1 MTSCLRVLAF
11 AACAIGF
18 AQASPAQ
25 EWTEEKAVRTF
36 LDQSPWVRD
45 ARARTAVA
53 AAEAR
58 GRTLYSNPRIRY
70 VREGAGL
77 TEFLQAEQ
85 TIHWSGRLGLL
96 RKSGGV
102 SAGVAE
108 AEGALDLWEA
118 RNSLRL
124 AFYQALAGQELGAVY
139 QAGLDE
145 MDEVIRVLTERE
157 AAGETARFDRLR
169 AERERAQLVA
179 EWTLVQ
185 AETELDLGRLQS
197 FLPADARIARITGR
211 LETPLSGGLDA
222 EALARRALAARQ
234 DFRAEQQRLSFFQ
247 LEQRAAEK
255 LRIPE
260 PVVSAGYKRAD
271 IGMNQIAHG
280 AVVELSVPLPLF
292 NKGQAEV
299 SRFSAEQERS
309 SARLQIL
316 SRQIRATV
324 EGTVKAFNARI
335 EARDRFR
342 RALSDTG
349 PELVR
354 IARAAYLEGE
364 IGILQLLDA
373 YRSQREAQIRSLEIE
388 LAVKEAQIELERVV
402 GEELDK

>member
-1 MTSCLRVLAF
+1 MTSCLRFLAVSICVAYF
-11 AACAIGF
+11 S
-18 AQASPAQ
+18 QTSPAQ
-25 EWTEEKAVRTF
+25 EWTEEQVVRGF

-53 AAEAR
+53 VAETR
-58 GRTLYSNPRIRY
+58 SRTLYSNPRVRY
-70 VREGAGL
+70 IREGAGL

-118 RNSLRL
+118 RTSLRL
-124 AFYQALAGQELGAVY
+124 AFYQVLAGQELGAVY
-139 QAGLDE
+139 EAVLKE
-145 MDEVIRVLTERE
+145 IDEVNRVLTERE
-157 AAGETARFDRLR
+157 AAGEIARFDRLR

-179 EWTLVQ
+179 EWALVE
-185 AETELDLGRLQS
+185 AETELDLGRLRG
-197 FLPADARIARITGR
+197 FLPADVQVARVSGR
-211 LETPLSGGLDA
+211 LETSISGGLDA
-222 EALARRALAARQ
+222 ETLARRAMAARQ
-234 DFRAEQQRLSFFQ
+234 DFRAEQQRLTFFQ
-247 LEQRAAEK
+247 LERRAAER

-271 IGMNQIAHG
+271 IGLNQIVHG
-280 AVVELSVPLPLF
+280 GVVELSVPLPLF

-316 SRQIRATV
+316 SRQIRAAV
-324 EGTVKAFNARI
+324 DGTVRAFNARR
-335 EARDRFR
+335 EAKDRFS
-342 RALSDTG
+342 RALSDSG

-354 IARAAYLEGE
+354 IATVAYLEGE

-373 YRSQREAQIRSLEIE
+373 YRMQREAQMRMVEIE
-388 LAVKEAQIELERVV
+388 LAVKEAQIDLERVV
-402 GEELDK
+402 GEELDQ

>member
-1 MTSCLRVLAF
+1 MTSCLRFLAL
-11 AACAIGF
+11 AVCTALSV
-18 AQASPAQ
+18 QPSPAQ
-25 EWTEEKAVRTF
+25 EWTEEQVVRRF

-58 GRTLYSNPRIRY
+58 SRTLYSNPRVRY

-102 SAGVAE
+102 SAGAAE

-118 RNSLRL
+118 RTSLRL

-139 QAGLDE
+139 EDGLKE
-145 MDEVIRVLTERE
+145 IDEVNRVLAERE
-157 AAGETARFDRLR
+157 AAGEIARFDRLR

-179 EWTLVQ
+179 EWALVQ
-185 AETELDLGRLQS
+185 AETELDLGRLRG
-197 FLPADARIARITGR
+197 FLPADVQIARVSGR
-211 LETPLSGGLDA
+211 LETSLSGGLDA
-222 EALARRALAARQ
+222 ETLARRAMAARQ
-234 DFRAEQQRLSFFQ
+234 DFRAEQQRLTFFQ
-247 LEQRAAEK
+247 LEQRAAER

-271 IGMNQIAHG
+271 IGMNQIVHG
-280 AVVELSVPLPLF
+280 GVVELSVPLPLF

-316 SRQIRATV
+316 SRQIRAAV
-324 EGTVKAFNARI
+324 DGTVRAFNARR
-335 EARDRFR
+335 EAKDRFS
-342 RALSDTG
+342 RALSDSG

-354 IARAAYLEGE
+354 IATVAYLEGE

-373 YRSQREAQIRSLEIE
+373 YRSQREAQMRMLEIE

-402 GEELDK
+402 GEELDQ

>member
-1 MTSCLRVLAF
+1 MTSCLRFLAL
-11 AACAIGF
+11 AVCTALSV
-18 AQASPAQ
+18 QPSPAQ
-25 EWTEEKAVRTF
+25 EWTEEQVVRRF

-58 GRTLYSNPRIRY
+58 SRTLYSNPRVRY

-96 RKSGGV
+96 RKSGVV

-118 RNSLRL
+118 RTSLRL

-139 QAGLDE
+139 EDGLKE
-145 MDEVIRVLTERE
+145 IDEVNRVLAERE
-157 AAGETARFDRLR
+157 AAGEIARFDRLR

-179 EWTLVQ
+179 EWALVQ
-185 AETELDLGRLQS
+185 AETELDLGRLRG
-197 FLPADARIARITGR
+197 FLPADVQIARVSGR
-211 LETPLSGGLDA
+211 LETSLSGGLDA
-222 EALARRALAARQ
+222 ETLARRAMAARQ
-234 DFRAEQQRLSFFQ
+234 DFRAEQQRLTFFQ
-247 LEQRAAEK
+247 LEQRAAER

-271 IGMNQIAHG
+271 IGMNQIVHG
-280 AVVELSVPLPLF
+280 GVVELSVPLPLF

-316 SRQIRATV
+316 SRQIRAAV
-324 EGTVKAFNARI
+324 DGTVRAFNARR
-335 EARDRFR
+335 EAKDRFS
-342 RALSDTG
+342 RALSDSG

-354 IARAAYLEGE
+354 IATVAYLEGE

-373 YRSQREAQIRSLEIE
+373 YRSQREAQMRMLEIE

-402 GEELDK
+402 GEELDQ

>member
-1 MTSCLRVLAF
+1 MTSCLRFLAF
-11 AACAIGF
+11 AACTAGF
-18 AQASPAQ
+18 VQTSQAQ
-25 EWTEEKAVRTF
+25 EWTEEQVVRKF
-36 LDQSPWVRD
+36 LDQSPWERD

-53 AAEAR
+53 AAEAQS
-58 GRTLYSNPRIRY
+58 RTLYSNPRVRY

-96 RKSGGV
+96 KKSGIA

-118 RNSLRL
+118 RSALRL
-124 AFYQALAGQELGAVY
+124 AFYQALAGQELGDVY
-139 QAGLDE
+139 QAGRKE
-145 MDEVIRVLTERE
+145 MEEVIRVLTERE
-157 AAGETARFDRLR
+157 QAGDIARFDRLR
-169 AERERAQLVA
+169 AERELAQLVA
-179 EWTLVQ
+179 EWTLVR
-185 AETELDLGRLQS
+185 AETELDLGRLRG
-197 FLPADARIARITGR
+197 FLPADAQIARVSGR
-211 LETPLSGGLDA
+211 LETPFNGALDA
-222 EALARRALAARQ
+222 AALARRALAARQ
-234 DFRAEQQRLSFFQ
+234 DFRAEQQRLTFFQ

-271 IGMNQIAHG
+271 IGLNQIVHG
-280 AVVELSVPLPLF
+280 GVVELSVPLPLF
-292 NKGQAEV
+292 NKGKAEV
-299 SRFSAEQERS
+299 TRFSAEQERS

-316 SRQIRATV
+316 SRQIHAAV
-324 EGTVKAFNARI
+324 EGTVRAFNARI

-342 RALSDTG
+342 SALSDTG

-354 IARAAYLEGE
+354 IARVAYLEGE

-402 GEELDK
+402 GEELDR